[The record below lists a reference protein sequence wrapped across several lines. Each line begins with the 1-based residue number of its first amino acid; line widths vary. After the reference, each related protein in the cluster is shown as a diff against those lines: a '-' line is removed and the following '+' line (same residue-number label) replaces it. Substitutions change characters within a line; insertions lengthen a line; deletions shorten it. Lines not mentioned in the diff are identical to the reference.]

1 MCLQAWARCWSTP
14 STTRAWRRWESGHRF
29 RTTSAPWDIRQP
41 HSRCSPACTM
51 SPAWSSMRRPC
62 ARRASSNGSASTSS
76 WPATKSIR
84 QWSPSSRS
92 CTTKPN
98 SNRISW
104 APVAC
109 RPATSWLPSSSA
121 FYATRS
127 PERRRA
133 TSTVGAMK
141 VDGGI
146 SLELSKAAA
155 SAKEAE
161 AAGYDGA
168 WTAETAHDPFLP
180 HVLAAEHTERLEL
193 GTSIA
198 VAFARN
204 PMNLANLAWDLQ
216 SYSKGRFILGLGS
229 QIKPHITKRFS
240 MEWSHPAP
248 RMRELILAI
257 RAIWD
262 TWQNGT
268 PLAFRGEFY
277 THTLMT
283 PFFAPDRKD
292 LDGFGVP
299 KIFLA
304 GVGELMTEVAGEVC
318 DGFICHGFT
327 TERYLREITLPA
339 LARGRAKAGKSM
351 DGFEVVG
358 PSFVVTGNDEAEMAA
373 AEQGTRQQIA
383 FYGSTPAYK
392 GGLELHGWNG
402 LHEELNALSKKGGW
416 VEMGNLITDEIL
428 NTFAV
433 VGEPEQVAPELL
445 RRYGDVVGRISFY
458 APYRSNPDRW
468 RQVMADLQ
476 AA

>member
-1 MCLQAWARCWSTP
+1 
-14 STTRAWRRWESGHRF
+14 
-29 RTTSAPWDIRQP
+29 
-41 HSRCSPACTM
+41 
-51 SPAWSSMRRPC
+51 
-62 ARRASSNGSASTSS
+62 
-76 WPATKSIR
+76 
-84 QWSPSSRS
+84 
-92 CTTKPN
+92 
-98 SNRISW
+98 
-104 APVAC
+104 
-109 RPATSWLPSSSA
+109 
-121 FYATRS
+121 
-127 PERRRA
+127 
-133 TSTVGAMK
+133 MK

-146 SLELSKAAA
+146 SFELAKAGA
-155 SAKEAE
+155 SAKETE

-168 WTAETAHDPFLP
+168 WSAETSHDPFFPLL
-180 HVLAAEHTERLEL
+180 LAAERTERLEL

-204 PMNLANLAWDLQ
+204 PMTLATIGWDLQ
-216 SYSKGRFILGLGS
+216 AFSKGRFTLGLGS

-248 RMRELILAI
+248 RMREMIMAI
-257 RAIWD
+257 WAIWD
-262 TWQNGT
+262 TWLNGT

-283 PFFAPDRKD
+283 PFFAPDRAD
-292 LDGFGVP
+292 IAEFGVP

-351 DGFEVVG
+351 EGFEIVG
-358 PSFVVTGNDEAEMAA
+358 PSFVVTGNNEAEISA
-373 AEQGTRQQIA
+373 AEDATRQQIA

-392 GGLELHGWNG
+392 GVLELHGWNG

-416 VEMGNLITDEIL
+416 VEMGKLITDEIL

-433 VGEPEQVAPELL
+433 VGEPEQIAPELL
-445 RRYGDVVGRISFY
+445 RRYGDVVQRVSFY
-458 APYRSNPDRW
+458 APYKSNPDRW
-468 RQVMADLQ
+468 RQVLADLQ
-476 AA
+476 AS